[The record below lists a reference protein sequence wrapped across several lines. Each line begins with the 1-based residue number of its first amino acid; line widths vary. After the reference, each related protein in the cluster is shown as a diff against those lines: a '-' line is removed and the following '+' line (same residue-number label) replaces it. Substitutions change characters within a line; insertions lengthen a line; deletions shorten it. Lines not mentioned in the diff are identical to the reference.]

1 MKPARNPWWWV
12 PSLYFAEGVPYV
24 VVMTVSVVMFKRLG
38 ASNTEIGLY
47 TSWLYLPW
55 VIKPLWSPLVDVLRT
70 KRWWIISMQLLIGAG
85 LCGVALAVPT
95 SNFIRYTMAFYWL
108 MAFSSATHDIAAD
121 GFYMLGMSSHDQA
134 WFVGIRSTFYRLA
147 MIAGQGLL
155 VMLAGMLETSI
166 GTPRAWSAV
175 FFLLAGLFLALCAY
189 HQIVLPRPA
198 ADAPR
203 PRDERR
209 DLTVEFSDTFA
220 AFFRKPQIVATLAFL
235 LFFRFAEGQI
245 VKMAQ
250 PFMLDTAA
258 AGGLELETSQVGFI
272 YGTVGVLMLTL
283 GGITGGFLAAWHG
296 LRFWLWWMVAAINV
310 PNAVY
315 VYLATMQ
322 PTNPWLINGAVAI
335 EQFGYGF
342 GFTAYLLFM
351 LYVSRGKHETAHYAL
366 CTGLMALGMMLPGMV
381 SGALADWLGYR
392 SCFWWVLLATIPSFA
407 VTMFVEIDRDYG
419 RRTADEIA

>member
-392 SCFWWVLLATIPSFA
+392 SFFWWVLLATIPSFA

>member
-1 MKPARNPWWWV
+1 
-12 PSLYFAEGVPYV
+12 
-24 VVMTVSVVMFKRLG
+24 
-38 ASNTEIGLY
+38 
-47 TSWLYLPW
+47 
-55 VIKPLWSPLVDVLRT
+55 
-70 KRWWIISMQLLIGAG
+70 
-85 LCGVALAVPT
+85 
-95 SNFIRYTMAFYWL
+95 
-108 MAFSSATHDIAAD
+108 
-121 GFYMLGMSSHDQA
+121 
-134 WFVGIRSTFYRLA
+134 
-147 MIAGQGLL
+147 
-155 VMLAGMLETSI
+155 
-166 GTPRAWSAV
+166 
-175 FFLLAGLFLALCAY
+175 
-189 HQIVLPRPA
+189 
-198 ADAPR
+198 
-203 PRDERR
+203 
-209 DLTVEFSDTFA
+209 
-220 AFFRKPQIVATLAFL
+220 
-235 LFFRFAEGQI
+235 
-245 VKMAQ
+245 
-250 PFMLDTAA
+250 MLDTAA